1 MAVREVN
8 FDGIVGPT
16 HNYAGLS
23 FGNLAS
29 TLHEKKVSSPRR
41 AALQG
46 LEKMKFV
53 SELGVPQGVLPPLRR
68 PHIGFLKQLGFRGSV
83 AEIIQFVGETDPRLL
98 AASYSS
104 SNMWT
109 ANAATVSPSSDCA
122 DGRLHLTPANL
133 ASGLHRSI
141 ETSDTLAVLRAIF
154 HDSTKFAVHDPL
166 PCNFAMSDEGAA
178 NHTRLCDGYGSPGI
192 EVFVFGRSELDKSC
206 PAPVRFPAR
215 QTLEASRAIARVHQL
230 KPQSTFFI
238 QQNPAAIDAGVFHND
253 VVSVGNGN
261 FLMYHETAFL
271 GGELAVAD
279 LCQSIGRL
287 QGWELSSMG
296 FSEQDL
302 PLKEAVSS
310 YLFNS
315 QLISRESGDM
325 TLVCPLEVKQV
336 QNAFRC
342 TQRILD
348 ADNPVTAVEFLD
360 LRQSMNNGGG
370 PACLR
375 LRVVM
380 TEEELASVH
389 PGVLFSDTLYARLRD
404 WVNRNYRDELSPDD
418 LHDPVL
424 VGEVDT
430 AFNELQA
437 ILELPPSV
445 FRMGI

>member
-1 MAVREVN
+1 MSVREVN

-29 TLHEKKVSSPRR
+29 TLHEKRVSNPRQ

-53 SELGVPQGVLPPLRR
+53 HELGAPQGVLPPLRR
-68 PHIGFLKQLGFRGSV
+68 PHIDFLKQLGFRGSV
-83 AEIIQFVGETDPRLL
+83 AQIIQRAQEANPRLL
-98 AASYSS
+98 AASYSA

-109 ANAATVSPSSDCA
+109 ANAATVSPSVDCA

-141 ETSDTLAVLRAIF
+141 ETADTLAVLRAIF
-154 HDSTKFAVHDPL
+154 KDPKMFAVHDPL
-166 PCNFAMSDEGAA
+166 PCSSAMSDEGAA
-178 NHTRLCDGYGSPGI
+178 NHTRLCSGYGSPGF
-192 EVFVFGRSELDKSC
+192 EMFVFGRSELDKSC
-206 PAPVRFPAR
+206 VSPTRFPAR
-215 QTLEASRAIARVHQL
+215 QTLEASHAIARVHQL
-230 KPQSTFFI
+230 NPQHTVFI

-271 GGELAVAD
+271 GGDLAVTD
-279 LCQSIGRL
+279 LCQSIRDA
-287 QGWELSSMG
+287 QGWELYTMG

-302 PLKEAVSS
+302 PLGEAVSS

-315 QLISRESGDM
+315 QLITRASGEM
-325 TLVCPLEVKQV
+325 TLVCPLEVKHV
-336 QNAFRC
+336 VNAFRG
-342 TQRILD
+342 TQRILE
-348 ADNPVTAVEFLD
+348 ANNPVNAVEFLD
-360 LRQSMNNGGG
+360 LRQSMDNGGG

-380 TEEELASVH
+380 TEQELASVH
-389 PGVLFSDTLYARLRD
+389 QSVLFNDSLYARLRD

-418 LHDPVL
+418 LFDPDL
-424 VGEVDT
+424 VDEVDT
-430 AFNELQA
+430 AFDELQE

-445 FRMGI
+445 FRMGL